1 MSDPIELEVTEIL
14 HNMGIAKIHRTIDSS
29 DNPILIIIPK
39 DTTNYKTLQFEI
51 GTDPEASAYNC
62 ESACR
67 DYLDHKIISALQIF
81 VTDNWDKI
89 KPEYEKEGKQDDNN
103 ANSDKKNKL
112 NITYRPRYTDEEK
125 NLLAEA
131 ILINKEAY
139 WIISDNGDI
148 TVSKN
153 PIKLNDK
160 NRIEPLTEEQY
171 LTKPYRF
178 TSEAEVQ
185 DYVKKATSLRLD
197 DIYHMIKKVVRKYLD
212 ADDYHTSIVT
222 LSIIFTYYQ
231 DRVGTTHY
239 LFFVGPPNC
248 GKTNNLTLFEEMAY
262 RCMASSGLSAA
273 NIYTFLGSWEE
284 AMGTIAEDEADDIDE
299 THDKMKVYKNGSRKG
314 KPYHK
319 IDLSSGRVQGRF
331 FTFCFK
337 AAAAERLPDPEK
349 AGGLMQ
355 RIMTINCKSGSP
367 KYDISEVTNPMGD
380 SELEELHREL
390 DHVHKL
396 LLIYRM
402 MHFHKKISDI
412 YINLKNREKQLFKP
426 LLRIFQGTRIQ
437 STLVDILTEFV
448 NKKRREN
455 VDSLLAF
462 TYDSVKRLIDEQKA
476 RGKNQLDTGAEKTK
490 TAILFRGLWSLMTNE
505 TINPGK
511 PATGKP
517 NSYDSEQF
525 GLFTQKEVASK
536 VKVLGGELPKKRGQ
550 DRYYEFSEDTM
561 DRLSRLYGEAR
572 EVTISL
578 ERPTASSSKSDDNDD
593 LYDLYDSE
601 GRQGKEQSK

>member
-29 DNPILIIIPK
+29 DNLILIIIPK

-89 KPEYEKEGKQDDNN
+89 KPEYEKEDKQDDNN
-103 ANSDKKNKL
+103 DNSDKKNKL

-319 IDLSSGRVQGRF
+319 IDLSSGRIQGRF

-349 AGGLMQ
+349 AGGLIQ

-462 TYDSVKRLIDEQKA
+462 TYDCVKRLVDEQKA
-476 RGKNQLDTGAEKTK
+476 RDESTRHRRREDQDSHSLQRTLVTHDQRDNKSRETCHWKTK
-490 TAILFRGLWSLMTNE
+490 QL
-505 TINPGK
+505 
-511 PATGKP
+511 
-517 NSYDSEQF
+517 
-525 GLFTQKEVASK
+525 
-536 VKVLGGELPKKRGQ
+536 
-550 DRYYEFSEDTM
+550 
-561 DRLSRLYGEAR
+561 
-572 EVTISL
+572 
-578 ERPTASSSKSDDNDD
+578 
-593 LYDLYDSE
+593 
-601 GRQGKEQSK
+601 